1 MLCIVL
7 AFMVGIIYGRRIIR
21 SCNTLG
27 NIGPEYLKLPFLI
40 FLKGK
45 LTVRN
50 LSLNFP
56 YGGWFYDGA
65 YCLGIRKPIEIKL
78 N

>member
-1 MLCIVL
+1 MLCTVL
-7 AFMVGIIYGRRIIR
+7 AFMISIIYGRRITR

-27 NIGPEYLKLPFLI
+27 NIGPEYLKPSSLI
-40 FLKGK
+40 SRKGK
-45 LTVRN
+45 LAVKN
-50 LSLNFP
+50 LSINFP